1 MRHLLGVKENSIQ
14 NIKMSEAPSAVVVP
28 NSQGGSADQATA
40 VTPMKGG
47 MVLSP
52 LPLGGGRRK
61 TKKLSKKVLNMFKKG
76 SRSKLM
82 KLMKGGSAI
91 SPAAYGGGRRKTR
104 RHH

>member
-1 MRHLLGVKENSIQ
+1 
-14 NIKMSEAPSAVVVP
+14 MSEAPSAVVVP
-28 NSQGGSADQATA
+28 NSQGGSADQAAA

-52 LPLGGGRRK
+52 LPLSGGGRRK

-91 SPAAYGGGRRKTR
+91 SPAAYGGSRRKSR